1 MNAIVAGDMV
11 RFSSMLRHRDL
22 SPNVTDKDGWTALS
36 FAAWNNR
43 SDMVERLLV
52 VEGIAC
58 NKAICDGSTPLF
70 IAAERGHVAFV
81 EALLKKE
88 GIDCNKAR
96 DDSITPLYI
105 AAQNGHVAVVEA
117 LLKKEGIDCNKAMS
131 IKWNPLDKATYDN
144 NLPIVRA
151 LLTRTD
157 LNLTGGG
164 LDSTP
169 LSAAITKNHTAIA
182 IADLLRAEAASRER
196 ADPNELDFQGVT
208 RLMRA
213 IDCKDAKTISTLL
226 SKPDLN
232 PNIADRDGCTALYCA
247 ARANDEATVRTL
259 LSRTDIRHNQQ
270 TTLGATPL
278 FIAAQKGHAKAVAA
292 LADHRQTNLN
302 LGLHRTG
309 ATPLFVAA
317 TNGNIKIIETLLCC
331 PEVKLNTRTKD
342 GTTALY
348 MAARNGHIEV
358 VEALAGRD
366 DLDLHAGFN
375 DESPLA
381 VATRNRHTDV
391 AAILRRKI
399 NARDPNC
406 PNNVDAHGSTMLM
419 NAIDNGT
426 TARIKTMLLDPELI
440 PDLRDGEGCT
450 ALHHAVRMGDME
462 TVHALL
468 AFDAMDAEAISTA
481 GATALHTAA
490 EQGNL
495 HATNALLPWLDF
507 GVNHA
512 LHESGETALC
522 IAARNGNQ
530 GIVKALLAHPDI
542 DPNRATCT
550 GATPLVLAASN
561 GHADVVRELIAVPR
575 VDLEKT
581 SAGEN
586 AASTARRRGHRAI
599 ANMLHNAQSMAA
611 LSTDR
616 PLPFVGRP
624 ADIMA
629 ISTSIKATQAVA
641 AWRMQ
646 GVSDVALQGLASDLN
661 AYLNGVQVDV
671 RRDGELGMMTSTL
684 FNKRYARFFEPAI
697 AIEGT
702 EAARKNAGWLLI
714 ELRKV

>member
-1 MNAIVAGDMV
+1 MD
-11 RFSSMLRHRDL
+11 
-22 SPNVTDKDGWTALS
+22 DGA
-36 FAAWNNR
+36 
-43 SDMVERLLV
+43 
-52 VEGIAC
+52 
-58 NKAICDGSTPLF
+58 
-70 IAAERGHVAFV
+70 
-81 EALLKKE
+81 
-88 GIDCNKAR
+88 
-96 DDSITPLYI
+96 TPLYI

-117 LLKKEGIDCNKAMS
+117 LLKMEGSDCNKARDD
-131 IKWNPLDKATYDN
+131 KWNPLDRATYDN
-144 NLPIVRA
+144 NLSLVRA

-157 LNLTGGG
+157 LNLNGGG
-164 LDSTP
+164 LKSAP
-169 LSAAITKNHTAIA
+169 LSVAITKDHTA

-208 RLMRA
+208 RMMRA
-213 IDCKDAKTISTLL
+213 LDCRDAKTISTLL
-226 SKPDLN
+226 NKPGLD

-259 LSRTDIRHNQQ
+259 LSRTDIKHNHQ

-292 LADHRQTNLN
+292 LTDHRQTDLN

-317 TNGNIKIIETLLCC
+317 TNGNIKIIETLLGC

-375 DESPLA
+375 DESPLTA
-381 VATRNRHTDV
+381 ATRNRHTDV
-391 AAILRRKI
+391 AAILRKKI
-399 NARDPNC
+399 TARDPNC
-406 PNNVDAHGSTMLM
+406 PNNVDAHGKTMLM
-419 NAIDNGT
+419 NAIDNGA
-426 TARIKTMLLDPELI
+426 TATIKTMLRDPELM
-440 PDLRDGEGCT
+440 PDMRDREGCT

-468 AFDAMDAEAISTA
+468 ALDEMDAEAISTT
-481 GATALHTAA
+481 GATAIHTAV

-495 HATNALLPWLDF
+495 HATNALLPWVDS
-507 GVNHA
+507 GVNLA

-522 IAARNGNQ
+522 IAARNGHQ
-530 GIVKALLAHPDI
+530 GIVKALLTHPDI
-542 DPNRATCT
+542 DLNPATRT
-550 GATPLVLAASN
+550 GATPLFLAASG
-561 GHADVVRELIAVPR
+561 GHADVVRELIALPG

-581 SAGEN
+581 SAGES
-586 AASTARRRGHRAI
+586 AAAAARRRGHRAV
-599 ANMLHNAQSMAA
+599 ANMLHNAQSAAA
-611 LSTDR
+611 LGSDR
-616 PLPFVGRP
+616 PLPFIGRP

-629 ISTSIKATQAVA
+629 ISTSNKATQAVA

-646 GVSDVALQGLASDLN
+646 GVSDADLQGLASDLN
-661 AYLNGVQVDV
+661 AYLNSVQIDV
-671 RRDGELGMMTSTL
+671 RRDGESGAMISAL

-702 EAARKNAGWLLI
+702 EAARKNAAWLLI
-714 ELRKV
+714 ELRKI